1 MSIEERLRELGITL
15 PPAPQP
21 LGAYTPCIRSGN
33 LLFLSGIL
41 PLRNGRLQKTGRV
54 GESVTIEEARQ
65 EARQVVINSLSILK
79 ATIGNLDLVTRCIK
93 LNGYIAS
100 SPEFIEQPYIL
111 NAASEL
117 LYEVFGER
125 GRHARVAIGV
135 SVLPLNSPIEIDFIF
150 EVSSRL
156 LRLVRDKRNRAK

>member
-1 MSIEERLRELGITL
+1 MSIEERLKELGITL

-21 LGAYTPCIRSGN
+21 LGAYIPCVRSGN

-41 PLRNGRLQKTGRV
+41 PLRDGKIQITGRV

-65 EARQVVINSLSILK
+65 EARQVVINALSILK
-79 ATIGNLDLVTRCIK
+79 ATIGNLDLVKRCIK
-93 LNGYIAS
+93 LSGYIAS
-100 SPEFIEQPYIL
+100 SADFVEQPTIL

-117 LYEVFGER
+117 LYEVFGEK

-135 SVLPLNSPIEIDFIF
+135 STLPLNSPIEIDFIF
-150 EVSSRL
+150 EVSS
-156 LRLVRDKRNRAK
+156 

>member
-1 MSIEERLRELGITL
+1 MSIEERLKELGITL

-21 LGAYTPCIRSGN
+21 LGAYVPCVRSSN

-41 PLRNGRLQKTGRV
+41 PLRDGKIQITGRV

-65 EARQVVINSLSILK
+65 EARQVVINALSILK
-79 ATIGNLDLVTRCIK
+79 ATIGNLDLVKRCIK
-93 LNGYIAS
+93 LSGYIAS
-100 SPEFIEQPYIL
+100 SADFVEQPTIL

-117 LYEVFGER
+117 LYEVFGEK

-135 SVLPLNSPIEIDFIF
+135 STLPLNSPIEIDFIF
-150 EVSSRL
+150 EVSS
-156 LRLVRDKRNRAK
+156 

>member
-1 MSIEERLRELGITL
+1 MSIEERLKELGITL

-21 LGAYTPCIRSGN
+21 LGAYLPCVRSGN

-41 PLRNGRLQKTGRV
+41 PLREGKLLKTGRV
-54 GESVTIEEARQ
+54 GESLTIEEAKE
-65 EARQVVINSLSILK
+65 EAKQVVINALSIVK
-79 ATIGNLDLVTRCIK
+79 ATIGDLDLISRCLK

-100 SPEFIEQPYIL
+100 SSDFIEQPTVL

-117 LYEVFGER
+117 LYNIFGDI

-135 SVLPLNSPIEIDFIF
+135 NTLPLNSPIEIDFIF
-150 EVSSRL
+150 EVSS
-156 LRLVRDKRNRAK
+156 

>member
-1 MSIEERLRELGITL
+1 MSIDERLKELGIIL

-21 LGAYTPCIRSGN
+21 LGAYIPCVRSGN

-41 PLRNGRLQKTGRV
+41 PLREGKLLKTGRV
-54 GESVTIEEARQ
+54 GESLSLEEARQ
-65 EARQVVINSLSILK
+65 EARQVVINALSIVK
-79 ATIGNLDLVTRCIK
+79 AAIGDLDFVSRCIK

-100 SPEFIEQPYIL
+100 SPDFTEQPSVL
-111 NAASEL
+111 NPASEL

-135 SVLPLNSPIEIDFIF
+135 NILPLNSPIEIDFIF
-150 EVSSRL
+150 EVSS
-156 LRLVRDKRNRAK
+156 

>member
-1 MSIEERLRELGITL
+1 MSIEERLKELGITL

-21 LGAYTPCIRSGN
+21 LGAYVPCVRSGN

-41 PLRNGRLQKTGRV
+41 PLRDGKIQITGRV

-65 EARQVVINSLSILK
+65 EARQVVINALSILK
-79 ATIGNLDLVTRCIK
+79 ATIGNLDLVKRCIK
-93 LNGYIAS
+93 LSGYIAS
-100 SPEFIEQPYIL
+100 SADFVEQPTIL

-117 LYEVFGER
+117 LYEVFGEK

-135 SVLPLNSPIEIDFIF
+135 STLPLNSPIEIDFIF
-150 EVSSRL
+150 EVSS
-156 LRLVRDKRNRAK
+156 

>member
-1 MSIEERLRELGITL
+1 MSIDERLKELGIIL

-21 LGAYTPCIRSGN
+21 LGAYIPCVRSGN

-41 PLRNGRLQKTGRV
+41 PLREGKLLKTGRV
-54 GESVTIEEARQ
+54 GESLSLEEARQ
-65 EARQVVINSLSILK
+65 EARQVVINALSIVK
-79 ATIGNLDLVTRCIK
+79 ATIGDLDFVSRCIK

-100 SPEFIEQPYIL
+100 SPDFTEQPSVL
-111 NAASEL
+111 NPASEL

-135 SVLPLNSPIEIDFIF
+135 NILPLNSPIEIDFIF
-150 EVSSRL
+150 EVSS
-156 LRLVRDKRNRAK
+156 

>member
-1 MSIEERLRELGITL
+1 MSIDERLKELGITL

-21 LGAYTPCIRSGN
+21 LGAYIPCVRSGN

-41 PLRNGRLQKTGRV
+41 PLREGKLLKTGRV
-54 GESVTIEEARQ
+54 GESLSLEEARQ
-65 EARQVVINSLSILK
+65 EARQVVINALSIVK
-79 ATIGNLDLVTRCIK
+79 ATIGDLDLVSRCIK

-100 SPEFIEQPYIL
+100 SPDFTEQPSVL
-111 NAASEL
+111 NFASEL

-135 SVLPLNSPIEIDFIF
+135 NILPLNSPIEIDFIF
-150 EVSSRL
+150 EVSS
-156 LRLVRDKRNRAK
+156 